1 MEPPS
6 TTLCAGYA
14 GGLAA
19 IVDRGSMPRRLKL
32 QAGTRKRRV
41 NRTRKLRGERKER
54 NREKSLEGD

>member
-19 IVDRGSMPRRLKL
+19 IVDRGSIPRRLKL

-41 NRTRKLRGERKER
+41 NRTRKLRGGRKER
-54 NREKSLEGD
+54 I

>member
-19 IVDRGSMPRRLKL
+19 IVDRGFKS
-32 QAGTRKRRV
+32 
-41 NRTRKLRGERKER
+41 RTRKLEGRDEKTPRHPNQKTEGRKK
-54 NREKSLEGD
+54 EK